1 MNGSHAN
8 IDGHSTRTA
17 PRLHVQYKIGDAAH
31 SLIDGYVID
40 HA

>member
-8 IDGHSTRTA
+8 IDDHSTRTA
-17 PRLHVQYKIGDAAH
+17 LRLHVQYNIGDTVHA
-31 SLIDGYVID
+31 LIDGYVID